1 VNFDMR
7 AVMSVNGLLILGLG
21 IYPGA
26 LMGLCA
32 AVMK

>member
-1 VNFDMR
+1 
-7 AVMSVNGLLILGLG
+7 VMSANGLLILGLG
-21 IYPGA
+21 IFPGA